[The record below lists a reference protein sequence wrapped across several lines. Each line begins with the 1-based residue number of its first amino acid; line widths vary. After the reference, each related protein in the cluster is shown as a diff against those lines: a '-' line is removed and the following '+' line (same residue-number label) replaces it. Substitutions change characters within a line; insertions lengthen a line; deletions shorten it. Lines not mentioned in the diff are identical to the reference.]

1 MEKSTGIPAGATVTN
16 KAGTGTRKMQKSRF
30 IDGMAVIA
38 AISLVTFLFSKYSKS
53 VGVYGKGTLLVVF
66 AGVVAAIKYLE
77 KVGLEKAKR
86 GKDADR
92 GADAEEAVGAILDR
106 LPEGNFVIHDFA
118 SGKGNIDHILMC
130 TKGILTLQTKS
141 HAGKVSFDGNKL
153 LRNGR
158 KFEKDFLNQA
168 WAQCYLVKEVLAK
181 RGITNL
187 HPEPVILFTK
197 AAVQV
202 RGKAGGIDIV
212 GIKDFSRFLKL
223 LPDRISVPE
232 AGRIYNR
239 LKAASTS

>member
-1 MEKSTGIPAGATVTN
+1 MGISAVAGI
-16 KAGTGTRKMQKSRF
+16 F
-30 IDGMAVIA
+30 LIP
-38 AISLVTFLFSKYSKS
+38 LLFSKYSKT
-53 VGVYGKGTLLVVF
+53 VGSYGLGASIVVF
-66 AGVVAAIKYLE
+66 VGFVVAIKYLE

-86 GKDADR
+86 SKDAER
-92 GADAEEAVGAILDR
+92 GAEAEEAVGAILDS

-118 SGKGNIDHILMC
+118 SGKGNIDHLLVC
-130 TKGILTLQTKS
+130 TKGILTLETKS

-239 LKAASTS
+239 LKAASKS